1 MRFTHVS
8 IIAVL
13 LLVIAIAVAGC
24 TSTQTSTPAAGSG
37 QAAAAAGGAASSGAG
52 AASSGASSSGS
63 GSSGGSSAAG
73 SSVSAADIFGGLSY
87 NWIEYKMS
95 TSGGSQAMTI
105 YIKYEKGGKCTMRF
119 DPAPQGM
126 PATMDCSSTGGKT
139 VSNPNEVSSTP
150 TDVKFMDVGP
160 DVVTVP
166 AGTYT
171 AEKYTATVKGN
182 TVTYWVVKGTGLVK
196 MQGGSSDGS
205 MTMELNAKG

>member
-1 MRFTHVS
+1 MKVS
-8 IIAVL
+8 HIGIIAVM
-13 LLVIAIAVAGC
+13 LLVIAVACAGC
-24 TSTQTSTPAAGSG
+24 SSAQTSTPSGGTG
-37 QAAAAAGGAASSGAG
+37 QAGAASSGGGAASSGSG
-52 AASSGASSSGS
+52 AASSGS
-63 GSSGGSSAAG
+63 GSSGSSGGAG
-73 SSVSAADIFGGLSY
+73 SSVSAASLFGGLNY

-95 TSGGSQAMTI
+95 TSGSGSQAMTI

-139 VSNPNEVSSTP
+139 VSNPNDVSSTP
-150 TDVKFMDVGP
+150 SDVKFMDVGP

-171 AEKYTATVKGN
+171 AEKYTATMKGS

-196 MQGGSSDGS
+196 MQGGSSGQGS
-205 MTMELNAKG
+205 MTMELNAIG

>member
-1 MRFTHVS
+1 MKLSHIGV
-8 IIAVL
+8 IAVM
-13 LLVIAIAVAGC
+13 LLVIAVACAGC
-24 TSTQTSTPAAGSG
+24 TSTQTTTPATGGSG
-37 QAAAAAGGAASSGAG
+37 QAAAASGGG

-63 GSSGGSSAAG
+63 QGSGSAPAAG
-73 SSVSAADIFGGLSY
+73 SSVSAANLFGGLSY

-95 TSGGSQAMTI
+95 TSASGQAMTI

-139 VSNPNEVSSTP
+139 VSNPNDVSSTP
-150 TDVKFMDVGP
+150 SDVKFTDVGP

-171 AEKYTATVKGN
+171 AEKYTATMKGN
-182 TVTYWVVKGTGLVK
+182 TATYWVVKGTGMVK
-196 MQGGSSDGS
+196 MEGGSSEGS
-205 MTMELNAKG
+205 MTMELNAIG